1 MAVKESVTTSIGMY
15 GERREDTEGDIFAS
29 QGLCSLHSACLV
41 VAVRLGVREHSPS
54 SLLWKPRVQSGCQG
68 YLVSQQIF

>member
-1 MAVKESVTTSIGMY
+1 MVVKESVTTLIGIY
-15 GERREDTEGDIFAS
+15 GERREDTEGDISAS
-29 QGLCSLHSACLV
+29 QGLCRLDSACLV
-41 VAVRLGVREHSPS
+41 GAVPLGVREHSMS